1 MLTRTAQG
9 GGLTLDSVDKTSDAY
24 AKGLRAGDV
33 LTAADGQSL
42 NAVEDL
48 VRLKQSMGAG
58 DTVSLTYVRSGQSR
72 TVSVALIDPDEQ
84 T

>member
-1 MLTRTAQG
+1 M
-9 GGLTLDSVDKTSDAY
+9 
-24 AKGLRAGDV
+24 

-72 TVSVALIDPDEQ
+72 TVSVTLIDPDEQ